1 MKDKNERLDDLQ
13 NGYMLFQNPKQFCFG
28 IDAVLL
34 AWFAKA
40 KPGER
45 VLDMGTGTG
54 IVPILMK
61 ARYPKGYFTGLE
73 IQEESAELA
82 RRSVAYNKL
91 EQDIDIVTGDIKEA
105 AEIFGAASFDVVTTN
120 PPYMSESHGLTNPT
134 GHKAIARH
142 ELKCTLE
149 DVLKA
154 SAKLLKP
161 GGHFFMVHRPS
172 RLGEIMSK
180 MTACRIEPKRMQL
193 VYPYVDK
200 EPNMVLIE
208 GTRGG
213 NPGMKIEKP
222 LIVYEEVNVY
232 TEQLLENY

>member
-40 KPGER
+40 KSGER

-91 EQDIDIVTGDIKEA
+91 EQDIDIVTGDI
-105 AEIFGAASFDVVTTN
+105 
-120 PPYMSESHGLTNPT
+120 
-134 GHKAIARH
+134 
-142 ELKCTLE
+142 
-149 DVLKA
+149 
-154 SAKLLKP
+154 
-161 GGHFFMVHRPS
+161 
-172 RLGEIMSK
+172 
-180 MTACRIEPKRMQL
+180 
-193 VYPYVDK
+193 
-200 EPNMVLIE
+200 
-208 GTRGG
+208 
-213 NPGMKIEKP
+213 
-222 LIVYEEVNVY
+222 
-232 TEQLLENY
+232 

>member
-13 NGYMLFQNPKQFCFG
+13 NGYMLFQDPKQFCFG

-105 AEIFGAASFDVVTTN
+105 GAVFGGASFDVVTTN
-120 PPYMSESHGLTNPT
+120 PPYMIGSQ
-134 GHKAIARH
+134 I
-142 ELKCTLE
+142 
-149 DVLKA
+149 
-154 SAKLLKP
+154 
-161 GGHFFMVHRPS
+161 
-172 RLGEIMSK
+172 
-180 MTACRIEPKRMQL
+180 
-193 VYPYVDK
+193 
-200 EPNMVLIE
+200 
-208 GTRGG
+208 
-213 NPGMKIEKP
+213 
-222 LIVYEEVNVY
+222 
-232 TEQLLENY
+232 

>member
-1 MKDKNERLDDLQ
+1 MH
-13 NGYMLFQNPKQFCFG
+13 
-28 IDAVLL
+28 I
-34 AWFAKA
+34 
-40 KPGER
+40 
-45 VLDMGTGTG
+45 T
-54 IVPILMK
+54 
-61 ARYPKGYFTGLE
+61 
-73 IQEESAELA
+73 
-82 RRSVAYNKL
+82 
-91 EQDIDIVTGDIKEA
+91 TGDIKEA
-105 AEIFGAASFDVVTTN
+105 AAIFGAASFDVVTTN

-172 RLGEIMSK
+172 RLGE
-180 MTACRIEPKRMQL
+180 MQL

-222 LIVYEEVNVY
+222 LIVYKEVNVY

>member
-105 AEIFGAASFDVVTTN
+105 GAVFGGASFDVVTTN
-120 PPYMSESHGLTNPT
+120 PPYMIGSH
-134 GHKAIARH
+134 
-142 ELKCTLE
+142 
-149 DVLKA
+149 
-154 SAKLLKP
+154 
-161 GGHFFMVHRPS
+161 
-172 RLGEIMSK
+172 
-180 MTACRIEPKRMQL
+180 
-193 VYPYVDK
+193 
-200 EPNMVLIE
+200 
-208 GTRGG
+208 
-213 NPGMKIEKP
+213 
-222 LIVYEEVNVY
+222 
-232 TEQLLENY
+232 